1 MRHVPT
7 AALVGVALIGSM
19 LAHAERRALVIGN
32 DSYQGAMPLQNARSD
47 ARAVAKALERDE
59 FRVTLK
65 EDLTLAAMKEAMRAF
80 KQQVSGGD
88 EVVFYFAGHGV
99 QFEGTNYLIPIDL
112 VPQSQE
118 QVIDDSVPLQR
129 VLDDMEAQKTR
140 FTLAIV
146 DACRDNPFKGAGRAI
161 GGRGLAPVTAATGQ
175 MIMYSA
181 GAGQE
186 ALDRL
191 GAGDPDPNGLFTR
204 VLIKELNNP
213 EVPADQMAKNVR
225 NEVVAL
231 AQDVHREQVPA
242 LYDQSI
248 GEFWFVPGHHAR
260 KLDHVTDPPEKVFKL
275 LASTQA
281 TQDRQKIEQDL
292 WEQLRQSL
300 PKMVVFGFLDPKGE
314 GVPRPVVGFEPATT
328 KSDGRTVSVRTAL
341 GELGSGGFAFGD
353 EKITDYRIDCALGEY
368 QVLRQADHGGVWY
381 PDQAA
386 RRSGA
391 YIPKAGEGQWSLKQA
406 LCEMPLRITPLWG
419 LDHFQWTDVGGG
431 RAIALDI
438 RWTDPMR
445 PEEQYVL
452 IRHDL
457 GSPTFYGARTS
468 YSWIGMNCGRHESRD
483 TGFYEASAKGEI
495 LKVTGWASTWEQFS
509 RNSVAANVYVLLCD
523 T

>member
-1 MRHVPT
+1 MRHLPK
-7 AALVGVALIGSM
+7 AAFVGVALIGSM

-59 FRVTLK
+59 FKVTLK
-65 EDLTLAAMKEAMRAF
+65 EDLTLRAMKEALRAF

-118 QVIDDSVPLQR
+118 QVVDDSVPLQR

-146 DACRDNPFKGAGRAI
+146 DACRDNPFKGTGRAI

-191 GAGDPDPNGLFTR
+191 GAGDSDPNGLFTR
-204 VLIKELNNP
+204 VLIHELNNP
-213 EVPADQMAKNVR
+213 EVPADQMAKNIR

-231 AQDVHREQVPA
+231 AQGVHHEQVPA

-248 GEFWFVPGHHAR
+248 GEFWFVPGHHPP
-260 KLDHVTDPPEKVFKL
+260 KPDHVTDPPDKVFRL
-275 LASTQA
+275 LSATQVP
-281 TQDRQKIEQDL
+281 QDRQKIEQEL

-300 PKMVVFGFLDPKGE
+300 PKTVVFGFLDPKGE
-314 GVPRPVVGFEPATT
+314 GLSRSVVGFEPAATR
-328 KSDGRTVSVRTAL
+328 SDGRTVSVRTVI
-341 GELGSGGFAFGD
+341 GELGSGGFAPRD
-353 EKITDYRIDCALGEY
+353 ENITDYGIDCARGEY
-368 QVLRQADHGGVWY
+368 QVLRRADHAGVWY
-381 PDQAA
+381 PDQVA

-391 YIPKAGEGQWSLKQA
+391 YIPKPGDGQWSLKQA
-406 LCEMPLRITPLWG
+406 LCDMPLRITPLWG
-419 LDHFQWTDVGGG
+419 LDHIEWTDVGGG
-431 RAIALDI
+431 RAIAPSI
-438 RWTDPMR
+438 RWSDPTR
-445 PEEQYVL
+445 LEEKYVFM
-452 IRHDL
+452 RHDI
-457 GSPTFYGARTS
+457 GSPTFYGTRIT
-468 YSWIGMNCGRHESRD
+468 YSWIGVNCGRHESRD
-483 TGFYEASAKGEI
+483 TGFYEASPKGEI
-495 LKVTGWASTWEQFS
+495 LKVTGWESTWEQFGRS
-509 RNSVAANVYVLLCD
+509 SVAANVYVLLCD
-523 T
+523 S